1 MPIGE
6 ILIKEGL
13 LTRPQL
19 DEALEIQEKNPG
31 KKIGEILI
39 ELDYIDIESFTKY
52 LAQQLKD
59 QGLSRE

>member
-1 MPIGE
+1 MQIGE

-13 LTRPQL
+13 LTESQL
-19 DEALEIQEKNPG
+19 EEALDIQKKNPG

-59 QGLSRE
+59 QGLSR

>member
-1 MPIGE
+1 MQIGE

-13 LTRPQL
+13 LTEPQL
-19 DEALEIQEKNPG
+19 EEALEIQKKNPG

-59 QGLSRE
+59 QGLSR